1 MAKKKKRKQE
11 EEEKKFQLPIE
22 VQGVLYI
29 ILAIL
34 GFGPGKPLGL
44 IGRLVRSFATFLFG
58 TWDIIFII
66 VLLIM
71 GIYLILKKQYP
82 SLFDKRLI
90 GFYIL
95 VIGILVYSHLKYI
108 ELNDGNSA
116 IFQESWNDIMSVINS
131 IMTNVN
137 FKTIGGGMIGC
148 VLSVIFKILF
158 DYQGTQI
165 ISILLM
171 ILGVCLFTGISIFD
185 YLRKGLDKGKEIIK
199 KEKNKVQ
206 TDEENVDYDEETG
219 EIKESQLPDEET
231 ELPIDPNE
239 RVLVT
244 SIEELKEVAKLR
256 IEELEHKKEQ
266 KEKVASLS
274 SDENENSSLN
284 ENKKEPPI
292 NINRDLPPKTDYKLP
307 SLDLLKKT
315 KQKSN
320 FNEEAIRA
328 TGDLLVSVLSEF
340 GIEGANIVD
349 IHVGPSVTQYELS
362 IKTGTKLSRIL
373 SINKEISLALAKKDV
388 RIQAPI
394 PGKRTVGVEVANES
408 IQPVGFREV
417 LEKAPANK
425 ANSKLL
431 VALGKNIMG
440 ETKFAEIDKTPHLLV
455 AGATGSGKSVC
466 INCIIASILMR
477 TKPDEV
483 KLVMVDPK
491 KVELSNYNG
500 VPHLLMPVVTDPKK
514 ASVALQ
520 KIVHEMEF
528 RYDEFEA
535 KKVKNI
541 ATYNAWVDKEN
552 ENRVDTDRI
561 RRMPYIV
568 VIVDELADLM
578 LVASKEVED
587 SIMRITQMARAAGI
601 HLIVATQRP
610 STDVITGVVKANI
623 PSRLSFAVSS
633 SIDSR
638 TILDMTGAEKLLG
651 KGDMLFLPMG
661 ENAPERIQ
669 GAYVSD
675 EELEN
680 IINWT
685 INQQKAQYDEKF
697 MNLQAA
703 ADEQGNAGGH
713 PRDVE
718 EEYDDPLYN
727 DIVDFV
733 IETKKAS
740 ASLIQRR
747 FKVGYNRAARIIDL
761 LEERGIIGP
770 QNGSKPREVLINDNS
785 NNDDYPIDEEID

>member
-11 EEEKKFQLPIE
+11 QEEKKFQLPIE
-22 VQGVLYI
+22 VHGIIYI

-44 IGRLVRSFATFLFG
+44 IGRLVRSFSTFLFG
-58 TWDIIFII
+58 TWDVIFILI
-66 VLLIM
+66 LLVL

-82 SLFDKRLI
+82 SFFDKRLI

-95 VIGILVYSHLKYI
+95 LIGILVYSHLKYI
-108 ELNDGNSA
+108 ELNDGNSI
-116 IFQESWNDIMSVINS
+116 IFQESWNDIMSVINT
-131 IMTNVN
+131 IMNKSEFT
-137 FKTIGGGMIGC
+137 TIGGGMIGC
-148 VLSVIFKILF
+148 CLAILFKILF

-165 ISILLM
+165 ISIILM

-185 YLRKGLDKGKEIIK
+185 YLRKGVDKGKEIISK
-199 KEKNKVQ
+199 DKAKQ
-206 TDEENVDYDEETG
+206 DETEEVEYDSETG
-219 EIKESQLPDEET
+219 EVKDSKSEDKEEVVDL
-231 ELPIDPNE
+231 NE
-239 RVLVT
+239 RTVIT
-244 SIEELKEVAKLR
+244 SIDELNETAKLR
-256 IEELEHKKEQ
+256 IEELEKKKELKEKANAQ
-266 KEKVASLS
+266 KENTDNNQKLP
-274 SDENENSSLN
+274 E
-284 ENKKEPPI
+284 I
-292 NINRDLPPKTDYKLP
+292 NFNTNLPPKSDYKLP
-307 SLDLLKKT
+307 TLDLLKKT
-315 KQKSN
+315 KQKNN

-328 TGDLLVSVLSEF
+328 TGDLLVTVLSEF
-340 GIEGANIVD
+340 GIEGASIVD

-394 PGKRTVGVEVANES
+394 PGKRTVGVEVANDS

-417 LEKAPANK
+417 LEKAPLNK

-520 KIVHEMEF
+520 KIVHEMEL

-685 INQQKAQYDEKF
+685 INQQKAQYDENF
-697 MNLQAA
+697 LNLQAA
-703 ADEQGNAGGH
+703 AEEQGNAGGH
-713 PRDVE
+713 PKDVE

-733 IETKKAS
+733 IETQKAS
-740 ASLIQRR
+740 ASLLQRR

-770 QNGSKPREVLINDNS
+770 QNGSKPREVLIKQDASSNDE
-785 NNDDYPIDEEID
+785 DPIDEE